1 MLDDFGLP
9 DADKQF
15 DWQITKLTENVSYL
29 GYDGWSRV
37 EADLTVNGAAHRAS
51 GFVQSYLQYG
61 TPAYPVSEEFQPVPM
76 KGLVY
81 GRYFDEW
88 NTSIFFYVLATTEEL
103 TQKCDEEILS
113 RSVLE

>member
-1 MLDDFGLP
+1 M
-9 DADKQF
+9 
-15 DWQITKLTENVSYL
+15 

-37 EADLTVNGAAHRAS
+37 EADLTVNGAAHRDQ

-61 TPAYPVSEEFQPVPM
+61 APAFPVSEEFEPVSM

-81 GRYFDEW
+81 GRYFEEW